1 MTGEMGCDQVR
12 DLAPELALGIAE
24 GQERVAALS
33 HLVAAQ
39 SAVQLVSDL
48 SSVGD
53 GLLLLAP
60 SREPPRI
67 RVTCP
72 GPARPPAPRA
82 KVLPLMRRRRW
93 VAIAAA
99 AAIVLGAAVG
109 GLSVYWATA
118 VIVGSRTVTSRY

>member
-33 HLVAAQ
+33 HLTGCPGCR
-39 SAVQLVSDL
+39 QLVSDL

-60 SREPPRI
+60 SREPPRGFESG
-67 RVTCP
+67 VL
-72 GPARPPAPRA
+72 AR
-82 KVLPLMRRRRW
+82 LDHPLTSEGYCRSY
-93 VAIAAA
+93 VAS
-99 AAIVLGAAVG
+99 G
-109 GLSVYWATA
+109 
-118 VIVGSRTVTSRY
+118 GSRSPPSPP